1 MVETPQLLET
11 SSVDVVGVS
20 NHLNPLEMDQH
31 DAEHLFPELETDS
44 GVAV

>member
-11 SSVDVVGVS
+11 SFVGVVGVS
-20 NHLNPLEMDQH
+20 NHLNPLEMVQH
-31 DAEHLFPELETDS
+31 DAGGLLPELELDS